1 MRFLAFHQQGVNTF
15 IAIISDVNHKK
26 SKGKKYEFF
35 ILLNRFWSFMG
46 IRLSKGQPRPNNHP
60 LTKVHI
66 PAISES
72 QIQVLTDTIRP
83 PQNTCPCISIQ
94 AERKHAS
101 TPVER
106 WRHWYL
112 SFVLGGEVAPFFI
125 RRCCA
130 APDKTEPYFTVWF
143 SFLGGYPWTS
153 SRECAHVWW

>member
-1 MRFLAFHQQGVNTF
+1 M
-15 IAIISDVNHKK
+15 
-26 SKGKKYEFF
+26 
-35 ILLNRFWSFMG
+35 LNRFWSFMG

-106 WRHWYL
+106 SRHWYL
-112 SFVLGGEVAPFFI
+112 SFVLGGEIAPFFI
-125 RRCCA
+125 FEDAVLLPTKQCLGSPFLEGISPGPPAENAHTCGDNKDSPKEKGERGKS
-130 APDKTEPYFTVWF
+130 PD
-143 SFLGGYPWTS
+143 
-153 SRECAHVWW
+153 R